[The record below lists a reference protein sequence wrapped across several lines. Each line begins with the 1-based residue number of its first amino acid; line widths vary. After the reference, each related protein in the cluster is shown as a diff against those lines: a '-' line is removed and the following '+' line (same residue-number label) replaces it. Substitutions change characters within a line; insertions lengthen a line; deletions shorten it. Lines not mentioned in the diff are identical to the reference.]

1 MSLLNIRAGPQH
13 RAMAAVYP
21 AGRRRGQVLH
31 EPWKQHRGQ
40 GMWQIEAFSERAPG
54 HSAS

>member
-13 RAMAAVYP
+13 GAMAAVYP
-21 AGRRRGQVLH
+21 AERRRGQILH

-40 GMWQIEAFSERAPG
+40 GIWQFEAFSERAPG